1 MRFNPSIHPLELTG
15 NFLVTVNSALVCTL
29 LKLHEMIQLRTRYCE
44 LACMKTLILWI
55 GKNLYT
61 MYLLFFFFLASLQ
74 LTPTQVQP
82 KNFKWRTFFDS
93 PFCIWL
99 LFHFRVAFISL
110 EVGFCWSSR
119 ISNSFLVCSAILHTQ
134 RKKQKET
141 QIETFKRYTRTH

>member
-1 MRFNPSIHPLELTG
+1 
-15 NFLVTVNSALVCTL
+15 
-29 LKLHEMIQLRTRYCE
+29 MIQLRIWYCE

-119 ISNSFLVCSAILHTQ
+119 ISNSFLVCSVILHTQ
-134 RKKQKET
+134 RNRKKHRLKHSKDILELT
-141 QIETFKRYTRTH
+141 VRNSVSFIDIFSPKNVVDKNPRNLPRL